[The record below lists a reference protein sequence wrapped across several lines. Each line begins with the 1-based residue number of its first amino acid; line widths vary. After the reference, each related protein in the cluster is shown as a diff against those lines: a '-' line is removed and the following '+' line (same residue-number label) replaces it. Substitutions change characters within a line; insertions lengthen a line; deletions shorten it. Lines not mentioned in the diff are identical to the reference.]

1 LSQYEPAEVK
11 TERDPDD
18 TVDDIGAAGLINITP
33 VSAAVKGQQ
42 GNEAANSASRC

>member
-18 TVDDIGAAGLINITP
+18 TVDDIQPLQKLGAAGLIK
-33 VSAAVKGQQ
+33 SHQSQQ
-42 GNEAANSASRC
+42 Q